1 MITIALSKSQHSL
14 LAHITALLNRKGEE
28 YGDHLFDQLK
38 DVEQTLASRLRDID
52 LDCIDLDRITST
64 LGDRQS
70 LKQDSDRVA
79 VNTQTAA
86 ELAVKLSRSPEY
98 LTLTK
103 YESAFL
109 TDWLHHLVKS
119 YQALDCSELPE
130 EYQELVRIIE
140 ADSKGVL
147 GQLNDHTGK

>member
-14 LAHITALLNRKGEE
+14 MAHITALLNRKGEE

-52 LDCIDLDRITST
+52 LDCIDLDRITSA

-86 ELAVKLSRSPEY
+86 ELAMKLSRLFDRLAAPS
-98 LTLTK
+98 
-103 YESAFL
+103 
-109 TDWLHHLVKS
+109 
-119 YQALDCSELPE
+119 SEVLPGIR
-130 EYQELVRIIE
+130 LFRV
-140 ADSKGVL
+140 AGGVPRV
-147 GQLNDHTGK
+147 GANN